1 MSADPTWIAPWAIT
15 FSQYLT
21 GSLRNGKMASSTFP
35 SMVSICWWQPS
46 PQADMAIKA
55 ACLYRQSSVT
65 IKHSVSNILF
75 TNAHLLVVKYLQEPS
90 K

>member
-1 MSADPTWIAPWAIT
+1 
-15 FSQYLT
+15 
-21 GSLRNGKMASSTFP
+21 MASSTFP

-65 IKHSVSNILF
+65 IKHSVGNILF

-90 K
+90 